1 MKGHIRKRSEKSY
14 SVVVDIGRD
23 PETGKRKQKWFTVRG
38 TKRDA
43 QYFMA
48 QKIAE
53 IEEGSFADPGTLT
66 VAQFM
71 RRWMEEYAKGSL
83 KLTTYENYKQLVER
97 HIIPGLGKIKLA
109 KLHPEH
115 IQKFYA

>member
-1 MKGHIRKRSEKSY
+1 
-14 SVVVDIGRD
+14 
-23 PETGKRKQKWFTVRG
+23 
-38 TKRDA
+38 
-43 QYFMA
+43 
-48 QKIAE
+48 
-53 IEEGSFADPGTLT
+53 
-66 VAQFM
+66 
-71 RRWMEEYAKGSL
+71 MEEYAKGSL